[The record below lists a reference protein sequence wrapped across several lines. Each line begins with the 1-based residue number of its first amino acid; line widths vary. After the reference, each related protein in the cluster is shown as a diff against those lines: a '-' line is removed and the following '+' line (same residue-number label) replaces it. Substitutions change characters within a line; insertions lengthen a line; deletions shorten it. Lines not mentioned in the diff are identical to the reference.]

1 MGDNWIYYC
10 NLFLYKGIPAV
21 WSYNDTVFTDAP
33 IVKVANTIAKITF
46 YTYYS
51 LFFYPVDS
59 TTLII
64 HKTAL
69 LLKKKSYTSYIRY
82 NMNVLKV

>member
-1 MGDNWIYYC
+1 
-10 NLFLYKGIPAV
+10 V
-21 WSYNDTVFTDAP
+21 P
-33 IVKVANTIAKITF
+33 IVKVANTVAKITF

-59 TTLII
+59 ITLII

-69 LLKKKSYTSYIRY
+69 LLKKKSYT
-82 NMNVLKV
+82 

>member
-1 MGDNWIYYC
+1 M
-10 NLFLYKGIPAV
+10 PAV
-21 WSYNDTVFTDAP
+21 RLLEPCPTDTP
-33 IVKVANTIAKITF
+33 IVKVANTVAKITF
-46 YTYYS
+46 YTYYP

-59 TTLII
+59 ITLII

-82 NMNVLKV
+82 NVNVLKI